1 MQNCSINLLQLLYQK
16 LHRYSFSITIA
27 IAKINFG
34 EMNLDNCL
42 DVAQKINAALSDDE
56 FVQKLYETGALKL
69 TAENKPAA
77 SLLNHTLY
85 SEQILGYDE
94 KSIKD
99 NWLWYKLKAGILTY
113 KRLAETYDNIQDI
126 VWTASITNSK
136 TVADFKIIL
145 PNEVKD
151 ISIKHYSPIPSY
163 ICTKEL
169 AVYHLLFEEGVVDGI
184 KKTSRRQLYESVSTV
199 LNEQFNRLSTRD
211 MMTKI
216 GEAIVNNNEIITNM
230 LANMII
236 HKDYVENS
244 NLIVYNTCYRYCRDI
259 TSLLIKLANS
269 FKNVKKLIYFE
280 DQKTMMIEHKYDDD
294 HLAEYILKYKPR
306 SKTFVFYVKL

>member
-1 MQNCSINLLQLLYQK
+1 
-16 LHRYSFSITIA
+16 
-27 IAKINFG
+27 
-34 EMNLDNCL
+34 MNLNNCL

-56 FVQKLYETGALKL
+56 FVQKLYEIGALKL

-99 NWLWYKLKAGILTY
+99 NWLWYKLKSGILTY
-113 KRLAETYDNIQDI
+113 KRLTETYDNIQDI

-151 ISIKHYSPIPSY
+151 ISIKHYSPSHSY

-169 AVYHLLFEEGVVDGI
+169 AGYHLLFEEGVVDGI
-184 KKTSRRQLYESVSTV
+184 QKTSRRQLYELVSTV
-199 LNEQFNRLSTRD
+199 LNDQFNRLSTRD

-216 GEAIVNNNEIITNM
+216 GEAIVNNNEIITNT

-244 NLIVYNTCYRYCRDI
+244 NLIVYNTSYRYCRDI

-280 DQKTMMIEHKYDDD
+280 DQKTMKIEHQYDDD

>member
-1 MQNCSINLLQLLYQK
+1 MQICSINLLQLLYRK
-16 LHRYSFSITIA
+16 LRHFSFFTTIV
-27 IAKINFG
+27 IVKIKFG

-42 DVAQKINAALSDDE
+42 DVAQKLNAALSDDE
-56 FVQKLYETGALKL
+56 FVQKLYTRGALKL
-69 TAENKPAA
+69 TAENKPCA

-94 KSIKD
+94 QSIKD

-113 KRLAETYDNIQDI
+113 KRLTETYDSIQDI
-126 VWTASITNSK
+126 VWTASITHSK

-145 PNEVKD
+145 PDEVKD

-169 AVYHLLFEEGVVDGI
+169 AGYHLLFEEEVVDGI
-184 KKTSRRQLYESVSTV
+184 QKSSRRQLYESVSTV
-199 LNEQFNRLSTRD
+199 LDNQFNKLSTRE

-216 GEAIVNNNEIITNM
+216 GEAIVNNNEIITNT
-230 LANMII
+230 LANMIM
-236 HKDYVENS
+236 HKDYVENA
-244 NLIVYNTCYRYCRDI
+244 NLIVYNTSYRYCRDI
-259 TSLLIKLANS
+259 TSLLTKLANS
-269 FKNVKKLIYFE
+269 FRTAKKSIYFE
-280 DQKTMMIEHKYDDD
+280 DQITMMIEHQYDDD

-306 SKTFVFYVKL
+306 SKTFVFYIKL

>member
-1 MQNCSINLLQLLYQK
+1 MQNCSINLLQVLYQK

-34 EMNLDNCL
+34 EMNLNNCL
-42 DVAQKINAALSDDE
+42 DVAQKINAALCDDE
-56 FVQKLYETGALKL
+56 FVQKLYEIGALKL

-77 SLLNHTLY
+77 GLLNHTLY

-99 NWLWYKLKAGILTY
+99 NWLWYKFKAGILTY

-163 ICTKEL
+163 ICAKEL
-169 AVYHLLFEEGVVDGI
+169 AGYHLLFEEGVVDGI
-184 KKTSRRQLYESVSTV
+184 QKTARRQLYESVSTV
-199 LNEQFNRLSTRD
+199 LNDQFNRLSTRD

-216 GEAIVNNNEIITNM
+216 GEAIVNNNEIITNT

-280 DQKTMMIEHKYDDD
+280 DQKTMKIEHQYDDD

>member
-1 MQNCSINLLQLLYQK
+1 
-16 LHRYSFSITIA
+16 
-27 IAKINFG
+27 
-34 EMNLDNCL
+34 MNLNNCL

-56 FVQKLYETGALKL
+56 FVQKLYEIGALKL

-163 ICTKEL
+163 ICAKEL
-169 AVYHLLFEEGVVDGI
+169 AGYHLLFEEGVVDGI

-216 GEAIVNNNEIITNM
+216 GEAIVNNNEIITNT

-244 NLIVYNTCYRYCRDI
+244 NLIVYNTSYRYCRDI

-280 DQKTMMIEHKYDDD
+280 DQITMMIEHQYDDD

>member
-16 LHRYSFSITIA
+16 LHLYSFSITIA

-34 EMNLDNCL
+34 EMNLNNCL

-56 FVQKLYETGALKL
+56 FVQKLYEIGALKL
-69 TAENKPAA
+69 TAKNKPAA

-113 KRLAETYDNIQDI
+113 KLLAETYDNIKDI

-151 ISIKHYSPIPSY
+151 ISIKHYSPSHSY

-169 AVYHLLFEEGVVDGI
+169 AGYHLLFEEEVVDGI
-184 KKTSRRQLYESVSTV
+184 QKTSRRQLYELVSTV
-199 LNEQFNRLSTRD
+199 LNDQFNRLSTRD

-216 GEAIVNNNEIITNM
+216 GEAIVNNNEIITNT

-280 DQKTMMIEHKYDDD
+280 DQKTMMIEHQYDDD

>member
-1 MQNCSINLLQLLYQK
+1 
-16 LHRYSFSITIA
+16 
-27 IAKINFG
+27 
-34 EMNLDNCL
+34 MNIDNCL
-42 DVAQKINAALSDDE
+42 DVAQKLNAALSDDE
-56 FVQKLYETGALKL
+56 FVQKLYEIGALKL
-69 TAENKPAA
+69 TAENKPCA

-85 SEQILGYDE
+85 SEEILGYDAQ
-94 KSIKD
+94 SIKD

-113 KRLAETYDNIQDI
+113 KRLIETYDNIQDI

-151 ISIKHYSPIPSY
+151 ISIKHYSPIQSY

-169 AVYHLLFEEGVVDGI
+169 AGYHLLFEEEVVDGI
-184 KKTSRRQLYESVSTV
+184 QKSARRQLYESVSTV
-199 LNEQFNRLSTRD
+199 VDNQFNKMSTREL
-211 MMTKI
+211 MTKI
-216 GEAIVNNNEIITNM
+216 GEAIVNNNEIITNT

-244 NLIVYNTCYRYCRDI
+244 NLIVYNTSYRYCRDI
-259 TSLLIKLANS
+259 TSLLTKLANS
-269 FKNVKKLIYFE
+269 FRTAKKSIYFE
-280 DQKTMMIEHKYDDD
+280 DQVTMMIEHQYDDD

-306 SKTFVFYVKL
+306 SKTFVFYIRL

>member
-1 MQNCSINLLQLLYQK
+1 
-16 LHRYSFSITIA
+16 
-27 IAKINFG
+27 
-34 EMNLDNCL
+34 MNLDNCL
-42 DVAQKINAALSDDE
+42 DVAQKINAALSNDE
-56 FVQKLYETGALKL
+56 FVQKLYEIGALKL
-69 TAENKPAA
+69 TSENKPCA

-85 SEQILGYDE
+85 SEQILGYDAQ
-94 KSIKD
+94 SIKD

-113 KRLAETYDNIQDI
+113 KRLIETYDNIQDI

-145 PNEVKD
+145 PNEEKD

-169 AVYHLLFEEGVVDGI
+169 AGYHLLFEEEAVDGI
-184 KKTSRRQLYESVSTV
+184 QKSSRRQLYESVSTV
-199 LNEQFNRLSTRD
+199 LNDQFNKLSTHE

-216 GEAIVNNNEIITNM
+216 GEAIVNNNDIITNT

-236 HKDYVENS
+236 HKDYVKNA
-244 NLIVYNTCYRYCRDI
+244 NLIVYNTSYRYCRDI
-259 TSLLIKLANS
+259 TSLLTKLANS
-269 FKNVKKLIYFE
+269 FRTAKKSIYFE
-280 DQKTMMIEHKYDDD
+280 DQVTMMIEHQYDND

-306 SKTFVFYVKL
+306 SKTFVFYIKL

>member
-1 MQNCSINLLQLLYQK
+1 
-16 LHRYSFSITIA
+16 
-27 IAKINFG
+27 
-34 EMNLDNCL
+34 MNLNDCL
-42 DVAQKINAALSDDE
+42 DVAQKLNTALSDDE
-56 FVQKLYETGALKL
+56 FVQKLYACGALKL
-69 TAENKPAA
+69 TAENKPCA

-94 KSIKD
+94 QSIKD

-113 KRLAETYDNIQDI
+113 TRLTETYDNIQDI

-145 PNEVKD
+145 PDEVKD

-169 AVYHLLFEEGVVDGI
+169 AGYHLLFEEEVVDGI
-184 KKTSRRQLYESVSTV
+184 QKSSRRQLYESVSTV
-199 LNEQFNRLSTRD
+199 LDNQFNKLSTRE

-216 GEAIVNNNEIITNM
+216 SEAIVNNNEIITNT
-230 LANMII
+230 LANMIM
-236 HKDYVENS
+236 HKDYVENA
-244 NLIVYNTCYRYCRDI
+244 NLIVYNTSYRYCRDI
-259 TSLLIKLANS
+259 TSLLTKLANS
-269 FKNVKKLIYFE
+269 FRTAKKSIYFE
-280 DQKTMMIEHKYDDD
+280 DQITMMIEHQYDDD

-306 SKTFVFYVKL
+306 SKTFVFYIKL

>member
-34 EMNLDNCL
+34 EMNLNNCL

-56 FVQKLYETGALKL
+56 FVQKLYEIGALKL

-163 ICTKEL
+163 ICAKEL
-169 AVYHLLFEEGVVDGI
+169 AGYHLLFEEGVVDGI

-216 GEAIVNNNEIITNM
+216 GEAIVNNNEIITNT

-280 DQKTMMIEHKYDDD
+280 DQKTMTIEHQYDDD

>member
-1 MQNCSINLLQLLYQK
+1 
-16 LHRYSFSITIA
+16 
-27 IAKINFG
+27 
-34 EMNLDNCL
+34 MNLNNCL

-56 FVQKLYETGALKL
+56 FVQKLYEIGALKL

-85 SEQILGYDE
+85 SAQILGYDE

-99 NWLWYKLKAGILTY
+99 NWLWYKFKAGILTY

-163 ICTKEL
+163 ICAKEL
-169 AVYHLLFEEGVVDGI
+169 AGYHLLFEEGVVDGI

-199 LNEQFNRLSTRD
+199 LNDQFNSLSTRD

-216 GEAIVNNNEIITNM
+216 GEAIVNNNEIITNT

-236 HKDYVENS
+236 HKDYAENS

-259 TSLLIKLANS
+259 TSLLTKLANS
-269 FKNVKKLIYFE
+269 FKNAKKSIYFE
-280 DQKTMMIEHKYDDD
+280 DQITMMIEHQYNDD

-306 SKTFVFYVKL
+306 SKTFVFYIKL

>member
-1 MQNCSINLLQLLYQK
+1 
-16 LHRYSFSITIA
+16 
-27 IAKINFG
+27 
-34 EMNLDNCL
+34 MNLNNCL

-56 FVQKLYETGALKL
+56 FVQKLYEIGALKL

-113 KRLAETYDNIQDI
+113 KRLTETYDNIQDI

-163 ICTKEL
+163 ICAKEL
-169 AVYHLLFEEGVVDGI
+169 AGYHLLFEEGVVDGI

-199 LNEQFNRLSTRD
+199 LNDQFNRLSTRD

-216 GEAIVNNNEIITNM
+216 GEAIVNNNEIITNT

-244 NLIVYNTCYRYCRDI
+244 NLIVYNTSYRYCRDI

-269 FKNVKKLIYFE
+269 FKNAKKLIYFE
-280 DQKTMMIEHKYDDD
+280 DQNTMTIEHQYDDD

>member
-1 MQNCSINLLQLLYQK
+1 
-16 LHRYSFSITIA
+16 
-27 IAKINFG
+27 
-34 EMNLDNCL
+34 MNLDNCL
-42 DVAQKINAALSDDE
+42 DVAQKLNAALSDDE
-56 FVQKLYETGALKL
+56 FVQKLYACGALKL
-69 TAENKPAA
+69 TAENKPCA

-85 SEQILGYDE
+85 SEQILGYDAQ
-94 KSIKD
+94 SIKD

-113 KRLAETYDNIQDI
+113 KRLIETYNNIQDI

-169 AVYHLLFEEGVVDGI
+169 AGYHLLFEEEVVDGI
-184 KKTSRRQLYESVSTV
+184 QKSSRRQLYESVSTV
-199 LNEQFNRLSTRD
+199 VDNQFNKLSTREL
-211 MMTKI
+211 MTKI
-216 GEAIVNNNEIITNM
+216 GEAIVNNNEIITNT

-236 HKDYVENS
+236 HKDYVENA
-244 NLIVYNTCYRYCRDI
+244 NLIVYNTSYRYCRDI
-259 TSLLIKLANS
+259 TSLLTKLANS
-269 FKNVKKLIYFE
+269 FRTAKKSIYFE
-280 DQKTMMIEHKYDDD
+280 DQVTMMIEHQYDND

-306 SKTFVFYVKL
+306 SKTFVFYIKL

>member
-1 MQNCSINLLQLLYQK
+1 MSNCSINLLQLLYQK
-16 LHRYSFSITIA
+16 LHRYSFFITIA
-27 IAKINFG
+27 IEKINFG
-34 EMNLDNCL
+34 EMNLNNCL

-56 FVQKLYETGALKL
+56 FVQKLYACGALKL

-85 SEQILGYDE
+85 SKDILGYDAQ
-94 KSIKD
+94 SIKD

-113 KRLAETYDNIQDI
+113 KRLIETYNNIQDI

-151 ISIKHYSPIPSY
+151 ISIKHYSQIPSY

-169 AVYHLLFEEGVVDGI
+169 AGYHLLFEEEIVDGI
-184 KKTSRRQLYESVSTV
+184 QKTSRRQLYEAVSTV
-199 LNEQFNRLSTRD
+199 LNDQFNRLSTRD
-211 MMTKI
+211 MMKKL
-216 GEAIVNNNEIITNM
+216 GEAIVNNNEIITNT
-230 LANMII
+230 LANMIM
-236 HKDYVENS
+236 HKDYVKNA
-244 NLIVYNTCYRYCRDI
+244 NLIVYNTSYRYCRDI
-259 TSLLIKLANS
+259 TSLLTKLANS
-269 FKNVKKLIYFE
+269 FRIAKKSIYFE
-280 DQKTMMIEHKYDDD
+280 DQITIMIEHQYDDD

-306 SKTFVFYVKL
+306 SKTFVFYIKL

>member
-1 MQNCSINLLQLLYQK
+1 MQICSINLLQLLYQK
-16 LHRYSFSITIA
+16 LHRYSFSITIS

-34 EMNLDNCL
+34 EMNLNNCL
-42 DVAQKINAALSDDE
+42 DVAQKINAALRDDE
-56 FVQKLYETGALKL
+56 FVQKLYKIGALKL

-85 SEQILGYDE
+85 SKDILGYDAQ
-94 KSIKD
+94 SIKD

-113 KRLAETYDNIQDI
+113 KRLIETYNNIQDI

-151 ISIKHYSPIPSY
+151 ISIKHYSQIPSY

-169 AVYHLLFEEGVVDGI
+169 AGYHLLFEEEIVDGI
-184 KKTSRRQLYESVSTV
+184 QKTSRRQLYEAVSTV
-199 LNEQFNRLSTRD
+199 LNDQFNRLSTREI
-211 MMTKI
+211 MKKL
-216 GEAIVNNNEIITNM
+216 GEAIVNNNEIITNT

-236 HKDYVENS
+236 HKDYIENS
-244 NLIVYNTCYRYCRDI
+244 NLVVYNTSYRYCRDI
-259 TSLLIKLANS
+259 TSLLTKLANS
-269 FKNVKKLIYFE
+269 FRTAKKSIYFE
-280 DQKTMMIEHKYDDD
+280 DQITIMIEHQYDDD

-306 SKTFVFYVKL
+306 SKTFVFYIKL

>member
-1 MQNCSINLLQLLYQK
+1 MLYQK

-34 EMNLDNCL
+34 EMNLNNCL
-42 DVAQKINAALSDDE
+42 DVAQKINAALSDVE
-56 FVQKLYETGALKL
+56 FVQKLYEIGALKL

-113 KRLAETYDNIQDI
+113 KRLTETYDNIQDI

-151 ISIKHYSPIPSY
+151 ISIKHYSPFPSY

-169 AVYHLLFEEGVVDGI
+169 AGYHLLLEEGVVDGI

-199 LNEQFNRLSTRD
+199 LNAQFNRLSTRD

-216 GEAIVNNNEIITNM
+216 GEAIVNNNEIITNT

-244 NLIVYNTCYRYCRDI
+244 NLIVYNTSYRYCRNI

-269 FKNVKKLIYFE
+269 FKNINKLIYFE
-280 DQKTMMIEHKYDDD
+280 DQKTMMIEHQYDDD

>member
-34 EMNLDNCL
+34 EMNLNNCL

-56 FVQKLYETGALKL
+56 FVQKLYEIGALKL

-77 SLLNHTLY
+77 GLLNHTLY

-99 NWLWYKLKAGILTY
+99 NWLWYKFKAGILTY

-169 AVYHLLFEEGVVDGI
+169 AGYHLLFEEGVVDGI
-184 KKTSRRQLYESVSTV
+184 QKTSRRQLYESVSTV
-199 LNEQFNRLSTRD
+199 LNDQFKSLSTRD

-216 GEAIVNNNEIITNM
+216 GEAIVNNNEIITNT

-259 TSLLIKLANS
+259 TSLLTKLANS
-269 FKNVKKLIYFE
+269 FKNAKKLIYFE
-280 DQKTMMIEHKYDDD
+280 DQITMMIEHQYDDD

>member
-1 MQNCSINLLQLLYQK
+1 
-16 LHRYSFSITIA
+16 
-27 IAKINFG
+27 
-34 EMNLDNCL
+34 MNLNNCL

-56 FVQKLYETGALKL
+56 FVQKLYEIGALKL

-113 KRLAETYDNIQDI
+113 KRLTETYDNIQDI

-163 ICTKEL
+163 ICAKEL
-169 AVYHLLFEEGVVDGI
+169 AGYHLLFEEGVVDGI

-216 GEAIVNNNEIITNM
+216 GEAIVNNNEIITNT

-280 DQKTMMIEHKYDDD
+280 DQKTMTIEHQYDDD

>member
-1 MQNCSINLLQLLYQK
+1 
-16 LHRYSFSITIA
+16 
-27 IAKINFG
+27 
-34 EMNLDNCL
+34 MNLNNCL

-56 FVQKLYETGALKL
+56 FVQKLYEIGALKL

-151 ISIKHYSPIPSY
+151 ISIKQYSPSHSY

-169 AVYHLLFEEGVVDGI
+169 AGYHLLFEEGVVDGI
-184 KKTSRRQLYESVSTV
+184 KKTSRRQLYELVSTV
-199 LNEQFNRLSTRD
+199 LNDQFNRLSTRD

-216 GEAIVNNNEIITNM
+216 GEAIVNNNEIITNT

-259 TSLLIKLANS
+259 TSLLTKLANS
-269 FKNVKKLIYFE
+269 FKNAKKLIYFE
-280 DQKTMMIEHKYDDD
+280 DQITMMIEHQYDDD

>member
-1 MQNCSINLLQLLYQK
+1 
-16 LHRYSFSITIA
+16 
-27 IAKINFG
+27 
-34 EMNLDNCL
+34 MNLNNCL

-56 FVQKLYETGALKL
+56 FVQKLYEIGALKL

-163 ICTKEL
+163 ICAKEL
-169 AVYHLLFEEGVVDGI
+169 AGYHLLFEEGVVDGI

-216 GEAIVNNNEIITNM
+216 GEAIVNNNEIITNT

-244 NLIVYNTCYRYCRDI
+244 NLIVYNTSYRYCRNI

-280 DQKTMMIEHKYDDD
+280 DQITMMIEHQYDDD

>member
-1 MQNCSINLLQLLYQK
+1 
-16 LHRYSFSITIA
+16 
-27 IAKINFG
+27 
-34 EMNLDNCL
+34 MNLNNCL

-56 FVQKLYETGALKL
+56 FVQKLYEIGALKL

-99 NWLWYKLKAGILTY
+99 NWLWYKFKAGILTY
-113 KRLAETYDNIQDI
+113 KRLTETYDNIQDI

-163 ICTKEL
+163 ICAKEL
-169 AVYHLLFEEGVVDGI
+169 AGYHLLFEEGVVDGI
-184 KKTSRRQLYESVSTV
+184 TKTSRRQLYESVSTV

-216 GEAIVNNNEIITNM
+216 GEAIVNNNEIITNT

-269 FKNVKKLIYFE
+269 FKNVNKLIYFE
-280 DQKTMMIEHKYDDD
+280 DQKTMTIEHQYDDD

>member
-42 DVAQKINAALSDDE
+42 DVAQKINAALSEDE
-56 FVQKLYETGALKL
+56 FVQKLYAIGALKL

-113 KRLAETYDNIQDI
+113 KRLTETYDNIQDI

-151 ISIKHYSPIPSY
+151 ISIKQYSPRHSY

-169 AVYHLLFEEGVVDGI
+169 AGYHLLFEEEIVDGI
-184 KKTSRRQLYESVSTV
+184 QKTSRRQLYASVSTV
-199 LNEQFNRLSTRD
+199 LNDQFNRLSTRD

-216 GEAIVNNNEIITNM
+216 GEAIVNNNEIITNT

-269 FKNVKKLIYFE
+269 FKNVKKSIYFE
-280 DQKTMMIEHKYDDD
+280 DQKTMTIEHQYDDD

>member
-1 MQNCSINLLQLLYQK
+1 
-16 LHRYSFSITIA
+16 
-27 IAKINFG
+27 
-34 EMNLDNCL
+34 MNLDNCL
-42 DVAQKINAALSDDE
+42 DVAQKLNTALSDDE
-56 FVQKLYETGALKL
+56 FVQKLYACGALKL
-69 TAENKPAA
+69 TAENKPCA

-85 SEQILGYDE
+85 SEQILGYDAQ
-94 KSIKD
+94 SIKD

-113 KRLAETYDNIQDI
+113 KRLIETYDNIQDI

-169 AVYHLLFEEGVVDGI
+169 AGYHLLFEEEVVDGI
-184 KKTSRRQLYESVSTV
+184 QKSSRRQLYESVSTV
-199 LNEQFNRLSTRD
+199 LDNQFNKLSTREL
-211 MMTKI
+211 MTKI
-216 GEAIVNNNEIITNM
+216 GEAIVNNNEIITNT

-236 HKDYVENS
+236 HKDYVENA
-244 NLIVYNTCYRYCRDI
+244 NLIVYNTSYRYCRDI
-259 TSLLIKLANS
+259 TSLLTKLANS
-269 FKNVKKLIYFE
+269 FRTAKKSIYFE
-280 DQKTMMIEHKYDDD
+280 DQITMMIEHQYDDD

-306 SKTFVFYVKL
+306 SKTFEFYIKL

>member
-1 MQNCSINLLQLLYQK
+1 
-16 LHRYSFSITIA
+16 
-27 IAKINFG
+27 
-34 EMNLDNCL
+34 MNLDNCL
-42 DVAQKINAALSDDE
+42 DIAQKLNAALSDDE
-56 FVQKLYETGALKL
+56 FVQKLYACGALKL
-69 TAENKPAA
+69 TAENKPCA

-85 SEQILGYDE
+85 SEQILGYDAQ
-94 KSIKD
+94 SIKD

-113 KRLAETYDNIQDI
+113 KRLIETYDNIQDI

-169 AVYHLLFEEGVVDGI
+169 AGYHLLFEEEVVDGI
-184 KKTSRRQLYESVSTV
+184 QKSSRRQLYESVSTV
-199 LNEQFNRLSTRD
+199 VDNQFNKLSTREL
-211 MMTKI
+211 MTKI
-216 GEAIVNNNEIITNM
+216 GEAIVNNNEIITNT

-236 HKDYVENS
+236 HKDYVENA
-244 NLIVYNTCYRYCRDI
+244 NLIVYNTSYRYCRDI
-259 TSLLIKLANS
+259 TSLLTKLANS
-269 FKNVKKLIYFE
+269 FRTAKKSIYFE
-280 DQKTMMIEHKYDDD
+280 DQVTMMIEHQYDND

-306 SKTFVFYVKL
+306 SKTFVFYIKL

>member
-1 MQNCSINLLQLLYQK
+1 MQICSINLLQLLYRK
-16 LHRYSFSITIA
+16 LRHFSFFTTIV
-27 IAKINFG
+27 IVKIKFG

-42 DVAQKINAALSDDE
+42 DVAQKLNAALSDDE
-56 FVQKLYETGALKL
+56 FVQKLYARGALKL
-69 TAENKPAA
+69 TAENKPCA

-94 KSIKD
+94 QSIKD

-113 KRLAETYDNIQDI
+113 KRLTETYNSIQDI

-145 PNEVKD
+145 PDEVKD

-169 AVYHLLFEEGVVDGI
+169 AGYHLLFEEEVVDRI
-184 KKTSRRQLYESVSTV
+184 QKSSRRQLYESVSTV
-199 LNEQFNRLSTRD
+199 LDNQFNKLSTRE

-216 GEAIVNNNEIITNM
+216 GEAIVNNNEIITNT
-230 LANMII
+230 LANMIM
-236 HKDYVENS
+236 HKDYVENA
-244 NLIVYNTCYRYCRDI
+244 NLIVYNTSYRYCRDI
-259 TSLLIKLANS
+259 TSLLTKLANS
-269 FKNVKKLIYFE
+269 FRTAKKSIYFE
-280 DQKTMMIEHKYDDD
+280 DQITMMIEHQYDDD

-306 SKTFVFYVKL
+306 SKTFVFYIKL

>member
-1 MQNCSINLLQLLYQK
+1 
-16 LHRYSFSITIA
+16 
-27 IAKINFG
+27 
-34 EMNLDNCL
+34 MNLDDCL
-42 DVAQKINAALSDDE
+42 DVAQKLNAALSNDE
-56 FVQKLYETGALKL
+56 FVQKLYEIGALKL
-69 TAENKPAA
+69 TAENKPSA

-85 SEQILGYDE
+85 SEQILGYDAQ
-94 KSIKD
+94 SIKD

-113 KRLAETYDNIQDI
+113 KRLTETYDNIQDI

-151 ISIKHYSPIPSY
+151 ISIKHYSPIASY

-169 AVYHLLFEEGVVDGI
+169 AGYHLLFEEEVVDEI
-184 KKTSRRQLYESVSTV
+184 QKSSRRQLYESISTV
-199 LNEQFNRLSTRD
+199 LDDQFNKLSTRE

-216 GEAIVNNNEIITNM
+216 GEAIVNNNEIITNT

-236 HKDYVENS
+236 HKDYVENA
-244 NLIVYNTCYRYCRDI
+244 NLIVYNTSYRYCRDI
-259 TSLLIKLANS
+259 TSLLTKLANS
-269 FKNVKKLIYFE
+269 FRTAKKSIYFE
-280 DQKTMMIEHKYDDD
+280 DQITMMIEHQYDDD

-306 SKTFVFYVKL
+306 SKTFVFYIKL

>member
-1 MQNCSINLLQLLYQK
+1 LLYQK
-16 LHRYSFSITIA
+16 LHRYSFSTTIA

-42 DVAQKINAALSDDE
+42 DVAQKINAALSEDE
-56 FVQKLYETGALKL
+56 FVQKLYEIGALKL

-77 SLLNHTLY
+77 GLLNHTLY

-99 NWLWYKLKAGILTY
+99 NWLWYKLKSGILTY
-113 KRLAETYDNIQDI
+113 KRLTETYDNIQNI

-151 ISIKHYSPIPSY
+151 ISIKQYSTSHSY

-169 AVYHLLFEEGVVDGI
+169 AGYHLLFEEEVVDGI
-184 KKTSRRQLYESVSTV
+184 QKTSRRQLYELVSTV
-199 LNEQFNRLSTRD
+199 LNDQFNRLSTRD

-216 GEAIVNNNEIITNM
+216 GEAIVNNNEIITNT

-269 FKNVKKLIYFE
+269 FKNVKKSIYFE
-280 DQKTMMIEHKYDDD
+280 DQKTMTIEHQYDDD

>member
-1 MQNCSINLLQLLYQK
+1 LLYQK
-16 LHRYSFSITIA
+16 LHRYSFSTTIA

-42 DVAQKINAALSDDE
+42 DVAQKINAALSEDE
-56 FVQKLYETGALKL
+56 FVQKLYEIGALKL

-113 KRLAETYDNIQDI
+113 KRLTETYDNIQDI

-151 ISIKHYSPIPSY
+151 ISIKQYSPRHSY

-169 AVYHLLFEEGVVDGI
+169 AGYHLLFEEEIVDGI
-184 KKTSRRQLYESVSTV
+184 QKTSRRQLYESVSTV
-199 LNEQFNRLSTRD
+199 LNDQFNRLSTRD

-216 GEAIVNNNEIITNM
+216 GEAIVNNNEIITNT

-280 DQKTMMIEHKYDDD
+280 DQKTMTIEHQYDDD

>member
-16 LHRYSFSITIA
+16 LHRYSFSTTIA

-42 DVAQKINAALSDDE
+42 DVAQKINAALSEDE
-56 FVQKLYETGALKL
+56 FVQKLYEIGALKL

-77 SLLNHTLY
+77 GLLNHTLY

-99 NWLWYKLKAGILTY
+99 NWLWYKLKSGILTY
-113 KRLAETYDNIQDI
+113 KRLTETYDNIQNI

-151 ISIKHYSPIPSY
+151 ISIKQYSPSHSY

-169 AVYHLLFEEGVVDGI
+169 AGYHLLFEEEVVDGI
-184 KKTSRRQLYESVSTV
+184 QKTSRRQLYESVSTV
-199 LNEQFNRLSTRD
+199 LNDQFNRLSTRD

-216 GEAIVNNNEIITNM
+216 GEAIVNNNEIITNT

-259 TSLLIKLANS
+259 TSLLTKLANS
-269 FKNVKKLIYFE
+269 FKNAKKLIYFE
-280 DQKTMMIEHKYDDD
+280 DQITMMIEHQYDDD

>member
-1 MQNCSINLLQLLYQK
+1 
-16 LHRYSFSITIA
+16 
-27 IAKINFG
+27 
-34 EMNLDNCL
+34 MNLDNCL

-56 FVQKLYETGALKL
+56 FVQKLYEIGALKL

-85 SEQILGYDE
+85 SAQILGYDE

-99 NWLWYKLKAGILTY
+99 NWLWYKFKAGILTY

-151 ISIKHYSPIPSY
+151 ISIKQYSPSHSY

-169 AVYHLLFEEGVVDGI
+169 AGYHLLFEEGVVDGI

-199 LNEQFNRLSTRD
+199 LNDQFNRLSTRD

-216 GEAIVNNNEIITNM
+216 GEAIVNNNEIITNT

-236 HKDYVENS
+236 HKDYAENS

-280 DQKTMMIEHKYDDD
+280 DQKTMTIEHQYDDD

>member
-1 MQNCSINLLQLLYQK
+1 MQTCSINLLQLLYQK

-34 EMNLDNCL
+34 EMNLNNCL

-56 FVQKLYETGALKL
+56 FVQKLYEIGALKL

-85 SEQILGYDE
+85 SAQILGYDE

-113 KRLAETYDNIQDI
+113 KRLTETYDNIQDI

-163 ICTKEL
+163 ICAKEL
-169 AVYHLLFEEGVVDGI
+169 AGYHLLFEEGVVDGI

-199 LNEQFNRLSTRD
+199 LNDQFNSLSTRD

-216 GEAIVNNNEIITNM
+216 GEAIVNNNEIITNT

-244 NLIVYNTCYRYCRDI
+244 NLIVYNTSYRYCRDI

-269 FKNVKKLIYFE
+269 FKNVNKLIYFE
-280 DQKTMMIEHKYDDD
+280 DQKTMMIEHQYDDD

>member
-1 MQNCSINLLQLLYQK
+1 
-16 LHRYSFSITIA
+16 
-27 IAKINFG
+27 
-34 EMNLDNCL
+34 MNLDNCL
-42 DVAQKINAALSDDE
+42 DVAQKLNVALSDDE
-56 FVQKLYETGALKL
+56 FVQKLYACGALKL
-69 TAENKPAA
+69 TAENKPCA

-85 SEQILGYDE
+85 SEQILGYDAQ
-94 KSIKD
+94 SIKD

-113 KRLAETYDNIQDI
+113 KRLIETYDNIQDI

-169 AVYHLLFEEGVVDGI
+169 AGYHLLFEEEVVDGI
-184 KKTSRRQLYESVSTV
+184 QKSSRRQLYESVSTV
-199 LNEQFNRLSTRD
+199 VDNQFNKLSTREL
-211 MMTKI
+211 MTKI
-216 GEAIVNNNEIITNM
+216 GEAIVNNNEIITNT

-236 HKDYVENS
+236 HKDYVENA
-244 NLIVYNTCYRYCRDI
+244 NLIVYNTSYRYCRDI
-259 TSLLIKLANS
+259 TSLLTKLANS
-269 FKNVKKLIYFE
+269 FRTAKKSIYFE
-280 DQKTMMIEHKYDDD
+280 DQVTMMIEHQYDND

-306 SKTFVFYVKL
+306 SKTFVFYIKL